1 MNKAEALNR
10 RAYAI
15 DALSPRVVLGMV
27 RTLYTV
33 GKFSEARAVAED
45 ALANLAGHQ
54 YALVA
59 LAEYHLASG
68 DLRDADQTLARLDPG
83 TPTAELA
90 ILQLSWLLK
99 DRVTFDEAVA
109 RVSDVD
115 RLGQPFSLFLESYVS
130 FLQGDLIRARENAAA
145 SVAAGIQEVQL
156 AWYRPLTLQH
166 LAESSRHAWVNHSAW
181 VEDYPA
187 VIAGYQTLGID
198 IVAEIQ
204 AAQTPP

>member
-145 SVAAGIQEVQL
+145 SVAPG
-156 AWYRPLTLQH
+156 YRKFNWPGTGH
-166 LAESSRHAWVNHSAW
+166 
-181 VEDYPA
+181 
-187 VIAGYQTLGID
+187 
-198 IVAEIQ
+198 
-204 AAQTPP
+204 